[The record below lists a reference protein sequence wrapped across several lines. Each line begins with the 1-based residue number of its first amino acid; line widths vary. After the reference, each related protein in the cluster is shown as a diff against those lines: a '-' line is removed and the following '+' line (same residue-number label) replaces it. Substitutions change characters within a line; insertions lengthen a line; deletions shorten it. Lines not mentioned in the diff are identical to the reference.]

1 MKINL
6 MKPATQDNQQ
16 EATMSDILQ
25 KAQQHVLDLSNRTND
40 NRLLYHNYQRTCQ
53 IVAHVQK
60 VADAIEVDSETK
72 EIASLAAWLHATGY
86 QKDYDRAVSR
96 STEIAEAFLSSA
108 NYPAKK
114 IRSVINCINA
124 SKENNRPDSK
134 AAELF
139 LDGLHGFNATNN
151 FFHHRPLLRLEWEL
165 VQGRQLPALE
175 WNQIQLQ
182 ELLRTSF
189 YTPYGKNQFAPMVAQ
204 NILMQKSRV
213 EKNQHSKLQLMDQ
226 EDGQIRKFQ
235 GLEKKLPG
243 SATQTYFRTN
253 YRNHINLS
261 AIADNKANIMISVN
275 AILISVIISVLS
287 YQNIPETQPMVLLPV
302 VLFLVTALTSLI
314 FAVLSIRPKV
324 TAHNDGKVDL
334 NEARKNIVFFGNFIN
349 LSLEQFEEAMDA
361 VLRDG
366 ELLYGNMTR
375 DLYFLGKVL
384 DKKYRFLTM
393 SYNIFMVGFVSTVIS
408 FLAVLFS

>member
-1 MKINL
+1 
-6 MKPATQDNQQ
+6 MKPATRDNQQ

-25 KAQQHVLDLSNRTND
+25 KAQQHVLELSNRIND
-40 NRLLYHNYQRTCQ
+40 NRLLYHNYQRTSQ
-53 IVAHVQK
+53 IVAHIQQ
-60 VADAIEVDSETK
+60 VANAIEADSETK
-72 EIASLAAWLHATGY
+72 EMASLAGWLHATGY
-86 QKDYDRAVSR
+86 QKDYDRAISK
-96 STEIAEAFLSSA
+96 SIEIAETFLNSV

-114 IRSVINCINA
+114 IRSVINSINA

-213 EKNQHSKLQLMDQ
+213 EKNQHNKLQLIDQ
-226 EDGQIRKFQ
+226 EDGQVRKFQ

-324 TAHNDGKVDL
+324 TAHNDGKADL

-393 SYNIFMVGFVSTVIS
+393 SYNIFMVGFVATVIS

>member
-1 MKINL
+1 
-6 MKPATQDNQQ
+6 MKPATRDNQQ

-25 KAQQHVLDLSNRTND
+25 KAQQHVLELSNRIND
-40 NRLLYHNYQRTCQ
+40 NRLLYHNYQRTSQ
-53 IVAHVQK
+53 IVAHIQQ
-60 VADAIEVDSETK
+60 VANAIEADSETK
-72 EIASLAAWLHATGY
+72 EMASLAGWLHATGY
-86 QKDYDRAVSR
+86 QKDYDRAISK
-96 STEIAEAFLSSA
+96 SIEIAETFLNSV

-114 IRSVINCINA
+114 IRSVINSINA

-165 VQGRQLPALE
+165 VKGRQLPALE

-213 EKNQHSKLQLMDQ
+213 EKNQHNKLQLIDQ
-226 EDGQIRKFQ
+226 EDGQVRKFQ

-324 TAHNDGKVDL
+324 TAHNDGKADL

-393 SYNIFMVGFVSTVIS
+393 SYNIFMVGFVATVIS

>member
-1 MKINL
+1 M
-6 MKPATQDNQQ
+6 MKPATRDNQQ
-16 EATMSDILQ
+16 EATMSDILK
-25 KAQQHVLDLSNRTND
+25 KAQQHVLELSNRIND

-53 IVAHVQK
+53 IVAQVEK
-60 VADAIEVDSETK
+60 VATAIEVDSETK

-86 QKDYDRAVSR
+86 QKDYDRAVTKSI
-96 STEIAEAFLSSA
+96 EIAETFLSSA
-108 NYPAKK
+108 SYPAKK
-114 IRSVINCINA
+114 TRSVLNCISA
-124 SKENNRPDSK
+124 AKEDHRPDSQ

-213 EKNQHSKLQLMDQ
+213 EKNQHSKLQLVDQ
-226 EDGQIRKFQ
+226 ENGQIRKFQ

-324 TAHNDGKVDL
+324 TAHNEGKVDL
-334 NEARKNIVFFGNFIN
+334 NEARKNIVFFGNFVN
-349 LSLEQFEEAMDA
+349 LSLEQFEEAMDT

-393 SYNIFMVGFVSTVIS
+393 SYNIFMVGFVATVIS

>member
-1 MKINL
+1 
-6 MKPATQDNQQ
+6 MKPARQENQQ
-16 EATMSDILQ
+16 EAMKSHILSE
-25 KAQQHVLDLSNRTND
+25 AQEFILNLFNQVSD
-40 NRLLYHNYQRTCQ
+40 NRLLYHNYQRTSK
-53 IVAHVQK
+53 IVEHVGK
-60 VADAIEVDSETK
+60 VAKSTEADTETE
-72 EIASLAAWLHATGY
+72 EIARLAAWFHAAGY
-86 QKDYDRAVSR
+86 HLSYDRAIDHSV
-96 STEIAEAFLSSA
+96 EQAEKFLKNK
-108 NYPAKK
+108 NYPQTK
-114 IRSVINCINA
+114 INQVLTCINA
-124 SKENNRPDSK
+124 SRENNQPDTP
-134 AAELF
+134 AGYLF
-139 LDGLHGFNATNN
+139 VDGLNGFNATNN

-165 VQGRQLPALE
+165 IQSRQLHPVE
-175 WNQIQLQ
+175 WNQMQLQ

-189 YTPYGKNQFAPMVAQ
+189 YTPYGKTEFAPLVAQ

-213 EKNQHSKLQLMDQ
+213 EKNKNQQVQLL
-226 EDGQIRKFQ
+226 DGEPAKIRKFQ

-324 TAHNDGKVDL
+324 TSHNEGKTDL
-334 NEARKNIVFFGNFIN
+334 QEARKNIVFFGNFVN
-349 LSLEQFEEAMDA
+349 LNLEEFESAMDA

-366 ELLYGNMTR
+366 ELIYGNMVR

>member
-1 MKINL
+1 
-6 MKPATQDNQQ
+6 MKPATRDNQQ

-25 KAQQHVLDLSNRTND
+25 KAQQHVLDLSNRIND

-60 VADAIEVDSETK
+60 VATAIEVDSETK
-72 EIASLAAWLHATGY
+72 EIAALAAWLHATGY
-86 QKDYDRAVSR
+86 QKDYDRAISL
-96 STEIAEAFLSSA
+96 SAEIAEAFLSAA

-165 VQGRQLPALE
+165 IQGRQLPALE

-213 EKNQHSKLQLMDQ
+213 EKNQHNKLQLLGE

-324 TAHNDGKVDL
+324 TAHNDGKVNL
-334 NEARKNIVFFGNFIN
+334 MEARKNIVFFGNFIN

>member
-1 MKINL
+1 
-6 MKPATQDNQQ
+6 MKPATRDNQQ
-16 EATMSDILQ
+16 EAPMSDVLQ
-25 KAQQHVLDLSNRTND
+25 KAQQYVLDLSNRIND
-40 NRLLYHNYQRTCQ
+40 NRLLYHNYQRTSQ
-53 IVAHVQK
+53 IVAHIQK
-60 VADAIEVDSETK
+60 VATAIEADSETK
-72 EIASLAAWLHATGY
+72 EIASLAGWMHATGY
-86 QKDYDRAVSR
+86 QKDYDRAISKSV
-96 STEIAEAFLSSA
+96 EVAESFLNSVQ
-108 NYPAKK
+108 YPTKK
-114 IRSVINCINA
+114 TRSVINCINS

-213 EKNQHSKLQLMDQ
+213 EKNQHNKLQLVDQ
-226 EDGQIRKFQ
+226 QDGQLRKFQ

-287 YQNIPETQPMVLLPV
+287 YRNIPETQPMVLLPV

-324 TAHNDGKVDL
+324 TSKNDGKVDL

>member
-1 MKINL
+1 
-6 MKPATQDNQQ
+6 MKPATRDNQQ

-25 KAQQHVLDLSNRTND
+25 KAQQHVLDLSNRIND

-60 VADAIEVDSETK
+60 VATAIESDSETK

-86 QKDYDRAVSR
+86 QKDYDRAISI
-96 STEIAEAFLSSA
+96 STEIAEAFLSSE

-124 SKENNRPDSK
+124 SKENNRPDGK

-175 WNQIQLQ
+175 WNQI
-182 ELLRTSF
+182 
-189 YTPYGKNQFAPMVAQ
+189 PMVAQ

-213 EKNQHSKLQLMDQ
+213 EKNQHSKLQLVGQ

-334 NEARKNIVFFGNFIN
+334 NEARKNIVFFGNFIS
-349 LSLEQFEEAMDA
+349 LSLEQFEEAMDT